1 MRRSILCLRVHLSLA
16 RCWQEREEDGPEADS
31 FKREV
36 AETFL
41 RCKQQGFDQDNA
53 VIELNSLK
61 IAEDRT
67 FAEVARYVFIT
78 ILGARCVYRHR
89 RHLIWQAYHV
99 AAPPSSSWQ
108 GQRCCWQRVMQ
119 RADSF

>member
-1 MRRSILCLRVHLSLA
+1 MQAAGDHSHLQLNFTKREVVSQITYIDLQLSWNALPLIIMSVMSCFSSI
-16 RCWQEREEDGPEADS
+16 EDGLEADS

-78 ILGARCVYRHR
+78 ILGAQ
-89 RHLIWQAYHV
+89 QAGRNAFAH
-99 AAPPSSSWQ
+99 A
-108 GQRCCWQRVMQ
+108 M
-119 RADSF
+119 

>member
-1 MRRSILCLRVHLSLA
+1 MLSVSRLNLIESVCKCCA
-16 RCWQEREEDGPEADS
+16 HNKFQLTGEQIPRQEREEEGLEGDS

-78 ILGARCVYRHR
+78 ILGARHISRIPFFTR
-89 RHLIWQAYHV
+89 T
-99 AAPPSSSWQ
+99 
-108 GQRCCWQRVMQ
+108 
-119 RADSF
+119 RA

>member
-1 MRRSILCLRVHLSLA
+1 M
-16 RCWQEREEDGPEADS
+16 

-61 IAEDRT
+61 IAS
-67 FAEVARYVFIT
+67 AASKSEVICAST
-78 ILGARCVYRHR
+78 SCE
-89 RHLIWQAYHV
+89 
-99 AAPPSSSWQ
+99 AASKQRPSSSPHPNMLISPCPMLARQHSW
-108 GQRCCWQRVMQ
+108 
-119 RADSF
+119 